1 MSSKIAINAILEI
14 NNPIAPPINPLEAF
28 FSFLGSLAAINNIVK
43 LLNIIPIKVIISG
56 IK

>member
-1 MSSKIAINAILEI
+1 M
-14 NNPIAPPINPLEAF
+14 APPINPLEAF